1 MYLIVDAELFDWIL
15 LYLYLYLCL
24 CFEVEVYAGQPSRPI
39 GHFLSAVALTDTFA
53 QPIVEASAATSRGTD
68 SQMQRLHFIAV
79 LEMPATNKGAREE
92 MQLSELG
99 VVHIVCTPL
108 HSEMN
113 ISLHGPT
120 DLGFRRLRCIM
131 QLTPFT
137 HFADISSTL
146 GKVKWPYKILLRT

>member
-39 GHFLSAVALTDTFA
+39 GHFLSAVALPGTFA

-99 VVHIVCTPL
+99 VVHTIVCSV
-108 HSEMN
+108 HA
-113 ISLHGPT
+113 IA
-120 DLGFRRLRCIM
+120 LRDE
-131 QLTPFT
+131 
-137 HFADISSTL
+137 HFIAWAD
-146 GKVKWPYKILLRT
+146 

>member
-15 LYLYLYLCL
+15 LYLYLYLYLCLCL

-39 GHFLSAVALTDTFA
+39 GHFLSAVALPGTFA

-92 MQLSELG
+92 MQLSEPG
-99 VVHIVCTPL
+99 VVQIVCSV
-108 HSEMN
+108 HA
-113 ISLHGPT
+113 IA
-120 DLGFRRLRCIM
+120 LRDE
-131 QLTPFT
+131 
-137 HFADISSTL
+137 HFIAWAD
-146 GKVKWPYKILLRT
+146 